1 MAPIFSIM
9 LQYLTFIDFNEKTIR
24 KMSPIWFSTAFLDF
38 IQHSARF
45 KGDLILR
52 NGGMMEWTGGTA
64 ELRNT
69 WNILKYGIYRKF

>member
-1 MAPIFSIM
+1 M

-52 NGGMMEWTGGTA
+52 NGGMMEWNGGTA

>member
-52 NGGMMEWTGGTA
+52 NGGMMEWNGGTV